1 MLLYNHHMLVS
12 IAVKM
17 FCQID
22 LQKLANCIQIS
33 MKYRVPSS
41 RCSLQMISCEHVNRI
56 FTYKHIAAGSGFP
69 SLISNL
75 GEDLIYSCFAQLNS
89 FEMIVFYGL

>member
-1 MLLYNHHMLVS
+1 MLLYDHYMLVS

-22 LQKLANCIQIS
+22 LQKVANCIQIS
-33 MKYRVPSS
+33 MKYRVLSF

-56 FTYKHIAAGSGFP
+56 FTYKHTAVGSGFP
-69 SLISNL
+69 SSISNL
-75 GEDLIYSCFAQLNS
+75 GEVIYSCFAQLNS